1 MTERELQIFSDYRK
15 GVYVP
20 ENAMY
25 GLMAAILD
33 KDEIGRRTEE
43 ERRGMA
49 RAISAIDAIH
59 TIDGLMEKCGYV
71 PDPSP
76 DGFGYVSA
84 PAEGDES

>member
-1 MTERELQIFSDYRK
+1 MTERELQVFSDYRK
-15 GVYVP
+15 SVYAP

-25 GLMAAILD
+25 GLMAAVLD
-33 KDEIGRRTEE
+33 MDEISRRTEE

-49 RAISAIDAIH
+49 RAIRAIESIR

-84 PAEGDES
+84 PAEGAES